1 MVGPSRL
8 KTLHPLQPFSLKTP
22 SATSS
27 STSTLSSMKIK
38 TLIHTLFYTHIS
50 RILRALSKAKSKI
63 IQTFKENQAIHFILY
78 PTKKLKKHR
87 HKKTF
92 FGSFRL
98 HYNWCSSHVLPVP
111 APVLNRLPDSHLYND
126 STWNSMISTEPKEEA
141 SDSQLSGYLQ
151 WLEEKPSEET
161 EVNEI
166 DKLADMFI
174 ASCHEKFLLE
184 KVESYRRFQEMLAR
198 SV

>member
-1 MVGPSRL
+1 
-8 KTLHPLQPFSLKTP
+8 
-22 SATSS
+22 
-27 STSTLSSMKIK
+27 MKIK

-50 RILRALSKAKSKI
+50 RILRALSKAKSII

-78 PTKKLKKHR
+78 PKKKLKKHR
-87 HKKTF
+87 HKKIF

-111 APVLNRLPDSHLYND
+111 APVLDGLPDSHQYYD

-151 WLEEKPSEET
+151 WLEEKQSEET